1 MTDPVYTWIF
11 VRDAERLTIERLTP
25 LRVAVSSP
33 MGERRIHEFDTP
45 VTLLEFQ
52 LGLQSDLVDTG
63 WSLDSFHPE
72 RRARLAPSQRF
83 AEAPDRRVL
92 VAPGHPRSRQ

>member
-1 MTDPVYTWIF
+1 MADPVYTWIF
-11 VRDAERLTIERLTP
+11 VREAERLTIERLTP

-33 MGERRIHEFDTP
+33 TGERRVHEFDTP

-63 WSLDSFHPE
+63 WSLDSFQPE
-72 RRARLAPSQRF
+72 RRGRRETPRPFLETS
-83 AEAPDRRVL
+83 DRRVL
-92 VAPGHPRSRQ
+92 AAPGHPRTRH

>member
-1 MTDPVYTWIF
+1 MADPVYTWIF
-11 VRDAERLTIERLTP
+11 VREAERLTIERLTP

-33 MGERRIHEFDTP
+33 TGERRIHEFDTP

-52 LGLQSDLVDTG
+52 LGLQSDLVGTG

-72 RRARLAPSQRF
+72 RRARLQASQPF
-83 AEAPDRRVL
+83 AEASDRRVL
-92 VAPGHPRSRQ
+92 AAPAHPRSRH

>member
-1 MTDPVYTWIF
+1 MADPVYTWIF
-11 VRDAERLTIERLTP
+11 VREAERLTIERLTP

-33 MGERRIHEFDTP
+33 TGERRIHEFDTP

-72 RRARLAPSQRF
+72 RRARLEAAPAF
-83 AEAPDRRVL
+83 VEAADRRVL
-92 VAPGHPRSRQ
+92 AAPGHPRSRQ

>member
-1 MTDPVYTWIF
+1 MADPVYTWIF
-11 VRDAERLTIERLTP
+11 VREAERLTIERLTP

-33 MGERRIHEFDTP
+33 AGERRVHEFETP

-52 LGLQSDLVDTG
+52 LRLQSELVGTG

-72 RRARLAPSQRF
+72 RRGRMQASPTVL
-83 AEAPDRRVL
+83 EASDRRVL
-92 VAPGHPRSRQ
+92 ASPGDPRSRH